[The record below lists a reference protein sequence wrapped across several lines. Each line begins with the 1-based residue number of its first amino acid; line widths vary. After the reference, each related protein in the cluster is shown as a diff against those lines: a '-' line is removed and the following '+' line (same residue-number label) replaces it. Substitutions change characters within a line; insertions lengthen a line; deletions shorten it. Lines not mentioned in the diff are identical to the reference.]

1 MRYAVNLPRSDE
13 ETMSE
18 LMETQPEEI
27 HPTNWRSRT
36 IFLGGIIGSLL
47 GAVAA
52 YLYVRAAEETYGDQP
67 PELATGDAVKV
78 GTALLRILR
87 QIAELGVRR

>member
-1 MRYAVNLPRSDE
+1 
-13 ETMSE
+13 MSE
-18 LMETQPEEI
+18 LIDTRPEEI
-27 HPTNWRSRT
+27 RPTNWRSRA

-47 GAVAA
+47 GVIAA
-52 YLYVRAAEETYGDQP
+52 YLFVRASEEVHGDKP
-67 PELATGDAVKV
+67 PELKTGDAVRV